1 MSESRICPGCGVEM
15 CVNQHGQPKMQRRT
29 FMWLCPSCQV
39 TRLDAIK
46 DIENPAAF
54 VEAAYKLRGLCND
67 DDWME
72 KRSEFV
78 DARAAFDNEGYT
90 GMRRVPLLRIE
101 PKLPR
106 DKLREAGISDPV
118 AFVKAAVKL
127 RSLCNDDD
135 WMGKRSEF
143 VDARAAFD
151 AARGGRT

>member
-1 MSESRICPGCGVEM
+1 
-15 CVNQHGQPKMQRRT
+15 
-29 FMWLCPSCQV
+29 
-39 TRLDAIK
+39 
-46 DIENPAAF
+46 
-54 VEAAYKLRGLCND
+54 
-67 DDWME
+67 ME

-106 DKLREAGISDPV
+106 GKLREAGIGDPA
-118 AFVKAAVKL
+118 AFVRAVVKL

-151 AARGGRT
+151 AAIGGK